1 MIINITYDPSVVGAP
16 AGFQT
21 TVDAVAALYEN
32 HFTDNLTLNITVVY
46 GVLGP
51 NGLGQSQPGSL
62 TQISYTNLVTDVAN
76 DATTANDTAAAL
88 ASTDP
93 ISGTHTYW
101 MNRGEQKSLGV
112 LSGTDTGSDGTV
124 TFSNAAGTF
133 DYDRTDGIG
142 SSLYDFFGVVAHEFS
157 EIMGRN
163 LLTAGTITSS
173 DGTTTFTNSNY
184 LFDLYHYSAAGT
196 RSFVGTSAGY
206 FSIDNGTAN
215 LGDFN
220 TNSGGDFGD
229 WSSAVGNDAQRAFSN
244 SGVINPIT
252 SRDYTALDILGWDF
266 VNTAPT
272 VSALTASVGEDGPT
286 FSQNLLFGAADTD
299 GDFLFVENLA
309 NSVTT
314 SLGRTLTLGV
324 DYTLTAATLA
334 LTAAGFAKFNNLAAG
349 ITDSAVFGF
358 DVNDL
363 TAAIH
368 NTFSLSING
377 LNDAPVAHAD
387 AGSAGENEAKLFSV
401 LTNDTD
407 VDLGD
412 TLSLS
417 SLGAVT
423 VSSANTDINGI
434 DASAAFAIVG
444 DQVRFL
450 PGTLFD
456 HLAVGETATAVI
468 GYTIEDSQH
477 FSSSSTLTVTINGE
491 NDAPVIQSG
500 GGGDAATYFVRVN
513 ESGITK
519 VVATDV
525 DHGDVSTFSIVGG
538 ADAGRFALDSA
549 TGELSF
555 QARPNQP
562 HEAYEVQVQVSDGHG
577 GVDVQDITV
586 NVTAA
591 KMAGD
596 PAADTF
602 VFHSKF
608 GSNEISNFDV
618 NQDFLQFDRGM
629 FSADTAAAVLAAA
642 AEDHKG
648 NVLIDTHAGDLVVDG
663 VTIAQLQAHS
673 DLFSFV

>member
-46 GVLGP
+46 GALGP

-206 FSIDNGTAN
+206 FSIDNGTTN

-286 FSQNLLFGAADTD
+286 FSQNLLFGAADTE

-358 DVNDL
+358 DASDL
-363 TAAIH
+363 TASIH
-368 NTFSLSING
+368 NTFSLSIN
-377 LNDAPVAHAD
+377 
-387 AGSAGENEAKLFSV
+387 
-401 LTNDTD
+401 
-407 VDLGD
+407 LGD

-434 DASAAFAIVG
+434 DASTAFSIVG
-444 DQVRFL
+444 EQVRFL

-538 ADAGRFALDSA
+538 ADAGRFALDSS

-648 NVLIDTHAGDLVVDG
+648 NVLIDTHAGHLVVDG